1 MEAQISHPVIIK
13 QECEEYNSN
22 NINSN
27 ANSDNKVISN
37 KKKNGKLQSITIING
52 IIHRNCDNSTKM
64 SAECM

>member
-52 IIHRNCDNSTKM
+52 IIHRNCDTSTKM